1 MVLTTTD
8 VLKVL
13 CKEQSLELL
22 RIVALTKPDTT
33 SANIIKTETNTKLT
47 RKQYYSRMSSL
58 MKAGLIKRK
67 QGKYALTAF
76 GKVVYDIVQI
86 KLENAVNNY
95 WNLQAI
101 DSLEGSNELSAEERK
116 KLIDNLIDN
125 HEIKAILLS
134 DIEKENKNNKL
145 EYDQPLPNTEQK
157 QSRTAK
163 CESNNN
169 KSSILIHLLIW
180 LNWTSFSVLSSK
192 LHYNT
197 NEKVASR
204 VALMIYLLK
213 CHYGEVDEAV
223 DSALGMNLHRILLKG
238 LIITNQALLTIFA
251 SNILL

>member
-1 MVLTTTD
+1 MLPRDYICDSHNYYQNRSNKKMVLTTTD

-101 DSLEGSNELSAEERK
+101 DSLEMSNELSAEERK
-116 KLIDNLIDN
+116 KLIDNLIDSQ
-125 HEIKAILLS
+125 EIKAILAS
-134 DIEKENKNNKL
+134 DIN
-145 EYDQPLPNTEQK
+145 
-157 QSRTAK
+157 
-163 CESNNN
+163 NNN
-169 KSSILIHLLIW
+169 KIESVEPLLGIEQQKARKQTHEE
-180 LNWTSFSVLSSK
+180 NKKSK
-192 LHYNT
+192 D
-197 NEKVASR
+197 EKHQR
-204 VALMIYLLK
+204 
-213 CHYGEVDEAV
+213 E
-223 DSALGMNLHRILLKG
+223 
-238 LIITNQALLTIFA
+238 Q
-251 SNILL
+251 

>member
-1 MVLTTTD
+1 MLPRDYICDSHNYYQNRSNKKMVLTTTD

-101 DSLEGSNELSAEERK
+101 DSLEMSNELSAEERK
-116 KLIDNLIDN
+116 KLIDNLIDSQ
-125 HEIKAILLS
+125 EIKAILAS
-134 DIEKENKNNKL
+134 DI
-145 EYDQPLPNTEQK
+145 D
-157 QSRTAK
+157 
-163 CESNNN
+163 NNN
-169 KSSILIHLLIW
+169 KIESVEPLLGIEQQKARKQTHEE
-180 LNWTSFSVLSSK
+180 NKKSK
-192 LHYNT
+192 D
-197 NEKVASR
+197 EKHQR
-204 VALMIYLLK
+204 
-213 CHYGEVDEAV
+213 E
-223 DSALGMNLHRILLKG
+223 
-238 LIITNQALLTIFA
+238 Q
-251 SNILL
+251 

>member
-1 MVLTTTD
+1 MLPRDYICDSHNYYQNRSNKKMVLTTTD

-101 DSLEGSNELSAEERK
+101 DSLEMSNELSAEERK
-116 KLIDNLIDN
+116 KFIDNLIDSQ
-125 HEIKAILLS
+125 EIKAILAS
-134 DIEKENKNNKL
+134 DIN
-145 EYDQPLPNTEQK
+145 
-157 QSRTAK
+157 
-163 CESNNN
+163 NNN
-169 KSSILIHLLIW
+169 KIESVEPLLGIEQQKARKQTHEE
-180 LNWTSFSVLSSK
+180 NKKSK
-192 LHYNT
+192 D
-197 NEKVASR
+197 EKHQR
-204 VALMIYLLK
+204 
-213 CHYGEVDEAV
+213 E
-223 DSALGMNLHRILLKG
+223 
-238 LIITNQALLTIFA
+238 Q
-251 SNILL
+251 